1 MSDVR
6 LIEQGELELMKKAA
20 VYLRD
25 KLLSA
30 DRDGPLVKLLHREI
44 EVYNDELSRRAR
56 ARQNGHAAAKHTVK
70 D

>member
-1 MSDVR
+1 MSDIK

-56 ARQNGHAAAKHTVK
+56 AKRNGQMAPRQSVG